1 MELVRT
7 RLAVSSEGTY
17 RGMADC
23 IRRVLKYE
31 GMRAFYRGLL
41 PSLVS
46 PSLRLHSVLISAT
59 AFLAQLT
66 VITSSPHSSALW
78 APQQALD
85 MHLGLSEYNKL
96 SCHCSHD
103 SNQLLSSAIV
113 S

>member
-46 PSLRLHSVLISAT
+46 RTPVIQPNGASQEHGRICGTCYCCLTST
-59 AFLAQLT
+59 A
-66 VITSSPHSSALW
+66 
-78 APQQALD
+78 
-85 MHLGLSEYNKL
+85 
-96 SCHCSHD
+96 
-103 SNQLLSSAIV
+103 
-113 S
+113 

>member
-46 PSLRLHSVLISAT
+46 RSLKMHSLFMSVTGIPC
-59 AFLAQLT
+59 T
-66 VITSSPHSSALW
+66 VPRNRIKSTFICSVGSPAG
-78 APQQALD
+78 P
-85 MHLGLSEYNKL
+85 
-96 SCHCSHD
+96 
-103 SNQLLSSAIV
+103 
-113 S
+113 